1 MKKTILFLSMLAVT
15 VTASAANW
23 YLSPKGSDA
32 KDGKS
37 EGNALA
43 TLAKAQELAQPG
55 DVVYILPGV
64 YKIREDQIARTDGSY
79 SIVFDMNKSGQQGKP
94 IVYMGVCD
102 KQGKRPVFDFSAVK
116 PA

>member
-55 DVVYILPGV
+55 DADRRGYCL
-64 YKIREDQIARTDGSY
+64 YALETL
-79 SIVFDMNKSGQQGKP
+79 
-94 IVYMGVCD
+94 
-102 KQGKRPVFDFSAVK
+102 
-116 PA
+116 